1 MGLSILG
8 FDVGGTKISAVVGN
22 ERGEIL
28 ANVRLPT
35 VKHLGKKRLTEE
47 LILMGVEVLKKASVE
62 KPDYIGISF
71 AGFVNSKTGKI
82 LASPN
87 IIGLKNFKIAD
98 AIEEYFGAPA
108 TLENDATAATIA
120 EKLFGSGR
128 DIDDF
133 VYLTLSTGIGGG
145 AFVNGKLVRGAHGL
159 AGEVGHMVIMS
170 NGSVCGCGRRG
181 CLEAIAGGK
190 GIARRVSENISAVR
204 DSELFSKMKPNE
216 IDAKSVFESKRHGD
230 MFAQL
235 LVEETVYYLSVG
247 IVNIINVLDPEMII
261 IGGGIS
267 RAGPDLFQPLR
278 AAIKEEFKNTQRPV
292 KIVKGLDNGSDLA
305 TIAIPLY
312 YKNQQMQQNCL
323 K

>member
-1 MGLSILG
+1 MALSILG

-22 ERGEIL
+22 EHGEIL

-47 LILMGVEVLKKASVE
+47 LVSMGVEVLKKAGVR
-62 KPDYIGISF
+62 KPDYIGLAF
-71 AGFVNSKTGKI
+71 AGFVSSSTGKI

-87 IIGLKNFKIAD
+87 IIGLKNFNIAD
-98 AIEEYFGAPA
+98 AIEKYFDAPV

-120 EKLFGSGR
+120 ERLFGSGR
-128 DIDDF
+128 DTDDF
-133 VYLTLSTGIGGG
+133 VYMTLSTGIGGG
-145 AFVNGKLVRGAHGL
+145 AFVNGKLLRGAHGL

-170 NGSVCGCGRRG
+170 NGPVCGCGRRG
-181 CLEAIAGGK
+181 CLEAIAGGR

-204 DSELFSKMKPNE
+204 DSELFSRMRPNE
-216 IDAKSVFESKRHGD
+216 INAKSVFESKKHGD

-235 LVEETVYYLSVG
+235 IVEETLYYLSVG
-247 IVNIINVLDPEMII
+247 IVNIINILDPELII

-267 RAGPDLFQPLR
+267 KAGNELFQPLR
-278 AAIKEEFKNTQRPV
+278 AAIKEEFKNTERPV

-312 YKNQQMQQNCL
+312 YRKQ
-323 K
+323 